1 MIINGVS
8 YTPESIASMIDFAVL
23 DPAADAAEVKRVCEL
38 AIKYK
43 VKGVHPNPLWA
54 PRVADLLEGT
64 DLETGIVVA
73 FPFGALATEL
83 KVSEAVALIRAL
95 RGRPACIDVVTCI
108 GKLKGK
114 EYDYFTNDIAEVVK
128 VGHDA
133 GYEVKAIL
141 EVAMLSDEEVAT
153 ASKCAAEA
161 GVDFVKTSTGRGGNP
176 EIKHVKIMRASVP
189 DSIGVKFAGYGSY
202 NSAQLTLMA
211 IAAGATR
218 LGTRRAV
225 EICDE
230 LRAYYIDTEIRD

>member
-1 MIINGVS
+1 MKINGEV
-8 YTPESIASMIDFAVL
+8 YTAERIASIMDFAVL
-23 DPAADAAEVKRVCEL
+23 DPATDAAKIRQVCEL
-38 AIKYK
+38 AVKYK
-43 VKGVHPNPLWA
+43 VKGVHPNPLWVTM
-54 PRVADLLEGT
+54 VADLLEGT
-64 DLETGIVVA
+64 GIEAGIPVA
-73 FPFGALATEL
+73 FPFGAIPTEL
-83 KVSEAVALIRAL
+83 KAAEAAAVVKSLK
-95 RGRPACIDVVTCI
+95 GRPACIDMVTSI

-114 EYDYFTNDIAEVVK
+114 EYDYYTKDIAEVVK

-141 EVAMLSDEEVAT
+141 EVAMLTDEEVAA
-153 ASKCAAEA
+153 ASKCAVEA
-161 GVDFVKTSTGRGGNP
+161 GVDFVKCSTGRGGNP

-189 DSIGVKFAGYGSY
+189 DKVGVKFSGYGSY

-230 LRAYYIDTEIRD
+230 LNAYYQDIEING

>member
-1 MIINGVS
+1 MKINGKT
-8 YTPESIASMIDFAVL
+8 YTPESIAGMMDFAVL
-23 DPAADAAEVKRVCEL
+23 DPTTDAAKIKQVCEL

-43 VKGVHPNPLWA
+43 VKGVHPNPLWV
-54 PRVADLLEGT
+54 PLVADLLEGT
-64 DLETGIVVA
+64 GLEAGIPVA
-73 FPFGALATEL
+73 FPFGAIPTEL
-83 KVSEAVALIRAL
+83 KVAEAAAVVKSLK
-95 RGRPACIDVVTCI
+95 GRPACIDMVTSI

-114 EYDYFTNDIAEVVK
+114 EYDYYTNDIAEVVK

-141 EVAMLSDEEVAT
+141 EVAMLTDEEVAT

-176 EIKHVKIMRASVP
+176 EIKHVKIMRATVP

-230 LRAYYIDTEIRD
+230 LKAYYLDAEIKD